1 MADEQ
6 LIPPFRER
14 NPITTQ
20 KHRHEVFWQ
29 ITVPVTIGGVLFLL
43 IAIGVVVAYFTNT
56 GDIAKWANTS
66 VIILIVPAMFIG
78 LILIAI
84 SAGMVFLITRGLS
97 EAPYLARRV
106 QDVTLLITLRINKV
120 SDASA
125 EPFLRIHQFT
135 AGVRALWRKSG

>member
-6 LIPPFRER
+6 LTPPFRER

-29 ITVPVTIGGVLFLL
+29 ITVPVTIVGSLLLL
-43 IAIGVVVAYFTNT
+43 IAIGVVIAYFANT
-56 GDIAKWANTS
+56 GDIAKWANVS
-66 VIILIVPAMFIG
+66 VIILIVPAMIIG
-78 LILIAI
+78 LIMIAI
-84 SAGMVFLITRGLS
+84 SAGLVFLVTRTLT

-106 QDVTLLITLRINKV
+106 QDISVLIMLRINKV

-125 EPFLRIHQFT
+125 EPFLRLHQFT
-135 AGVRALWRKSG
+135 AGVRAFWRKSS

>member
-6 LIPPFRER
+6 FIPPIRER

-29 ITVPVTIGGVLFLL
+29 ITVPVTLGGVLLGL
-43 IAIGVVVAYFTNT
+43 IAIGVVIAYFTNT

-66 VIILIVPAMFIG
+66 VIILLVPAMFIG
-78 LILIAI
+78 LIVIVV
-84 SAGMVFLITRGLS
+84 SAGMAFLVTKALS

-106 QDVTLLITLRINKV
+106 QDITVLITLRINKV
-120 SDASA
+120 SDAST
-125 EPFLRIHQFT
+125 EPFLRVHQFT
-135 AGVRALWRKSG
+135 AGLRALWRKSN

>member
-1 MADEQ
+1 MADEH
-6 LIPPFRER
+6 LTPPFRER

-29 ITVPVTIGGVLFLL
+29 ITVPVTVGGALLLL
-43 IAIGVVVAYFTNT
+43 IAIGVVVAYFTST

-78 LILIAI
+78 LVLIAT
-84 SAGMVFLITRGLS
+84 SAGLAYLVTRGLS
-97 EAPYLARRV
+97 EAPYFARRV
-106 QDVTLLITLRINKV
+106 QDITVLIALRINKV

-125 EPFLRIHQFT
+125 EPFLRVHQFT
-135 AGVRALWRKSG
+135 AAVRALWRKSG

>member
-1 MADEQ
+1 MTGEN
-6 LIPPFRER
+6 LTPPFRER

-29 ITVPVTIGGVLFLL
+29 ITVPVTLGGSLLLL
-43 IAIGVVVAYFTNT
+43 IAIGVVVAYFTST

-66 VIILIVPAMFIG
+66 VIILLVPAMFIG
-78 LILIAI
+78 VILIAV
-84 SAGMVFLITRGLS
+84 SAGMVYLVTRTLS

-106 QDVTLLITLRINKV
+106 QDISVLITLRINKV

-125 EPFLRIHQFT
+125 EPFLRLHQFS
-135 AGVRALWRKSG
+135 AGVRAFWRKSN

>member
-6 LIPPFRER
+6 FTPPFRER

-29 ITVPVTIGGVLFLL
+29 ITVPVTVGGVLLLL
-43 IAIGVVVAYFTNT
+43 IAIGVVIAYFTDT

-78 LILIAI
+78 LVVIAV
-84 SAGMVFLITRGLS
+84 SAGMAFLVTRTLS
-97 EAPYLARRV
+97 EAPYLARRL
-106 QDVTLLITLRINKV
+106 QDISVIITLRISKV
-120 SDASA
+120 SDAST
-125 EPFLRIHQFT
+125 EPFLRLHQFT
-135 AGVRALWRKSG
+135 AGVRALWQRSR

>member
-1 MADEQ
+1 MADEH
-6 LIPPFRER
+6 LTPPFRER

-29 ITVPVTIGGVLFLL
+29 ITVPVTITGVLLLL
-43 IAIGVVVAYFTNT
+43 IAIGVVVAYFANT

-66 VIILIVPAMFIG
+66 IIILIVPAMVIG

-84 SAGMVFLITRGLS
+84 SAGMAFLVTSGLS

-106 QDVTLLITLRINKV
+106 QDITVLIAVRITKA
-120 SDASA
+120 SDATV

-135 AGVRALWRKSG
+135 AGLRALWRKSG

>member
-6 LIPPFRER
+6 LTPPFRER

-29 ITVPVTIGGVLFLL
+29 ITVPVTLGGSLLLL
-43 IAIGVVVAYFTNT
+43 IAIGVVIAYFANT

-78 LILIAI
+78 LIVIAI
-84 SAGMVFLITRGLS
+84 SAGLVYLVTRTLF

-106 QDVTLLITLRINKV
+106 QDISVLITLRINKV

-125 EPFLRIHQFT
+125 EPFLRLHQFT
-135 AGVRALWRKSG
+135 AGVRALWRKSD

>member
-1 MADEQ
+1 MADEP
-6 LIPPFRER
+6 LVPPFRER

-29 ITVPVTIGGVLFLL
+29 VTMPVTIGGALL
-43 IAIGVVVAYFTNT
+43 LAIAIGVVVVYFTGT
-56 GDIAKWANTS
+56 GDIARWADPS

-84 SAGMVFLITRGLS
+84 SAGITYMVTRGLS
-97 EAPYLARRV
+97 EAPYFARRI
-106 QDVTLLITLRINKV
+106 QDITVLIALRVDKV

-125 EPFLRIHQFT
+125 EPFLRVHQFT
-135 AGVRALWRKSG
+135 AAVRALWRKPR

>member
-1 MADEQ
+1 MTGEN
-6 LIPPFRER
+6 LTPPFRER

-29 ITVPVTIGGVLFLL
+29 ITVPVTLGGLLLLL
-43 IAIGVVVAYFTNT
+43 IAIGVVIAYFTNT

-84 SAGMVFLITRGLS
+84 SAGLVFLVTRGLL
-97 EAPYLARRV
+97 EAPYFARRV
-106 QDVTLLITLRINKV
+106 QDVSVLITLRINKI

>member
-6 LIPPFRER
+6 LTPPFRER

-29 ITVPVTIGGVLFLL
+29 ITVPVTVGGVLFLL

-78 LILIAI
+78 LVLIAT
-84 SAGMVFLITRGLS
+84 SAGMVFLVTRGLS

-106 QDVTLLITLRINKV
+106 QDITVLITLRINKV
-120 SDASA
+120 SEASA